1 MDESINWDTTNP
13 HSSKWTILLLPPR
26 EFSSLEVHPS
36 LPLTCRL
43 PTEMTL
49 VPFFQTF
56 RESPRLRV
64 LHSSS
69 ATPVTGTLTGQH
81 SGQQVNRSSGQ
92 QVIRSTGQ
100 QVNRSSGQQVN
111 RSTFKVFQSKFEAH
125 SKVLNSFNQV
135 RKSAP
140 AEILPI

>member
-81 SGQQVNRSSGQ
+81 SGQQVN
-92 QVIRSTGQ
+92 I
-100 QVNRSSGQQVN
+100 QVN

>member
-13 HSSKWTILLLPPR
+13 PSSKWTILLLPPR

-36 LPLTCRL
+36 VSLTCRL

-100 QVNRSSGQQVN
+100 QVNRS
-111 RSTFKVFQSKFEAH
+111 TFKVFQSKFEAH